1 MSHYGDYCKILLIN
15 DRLMNPLNWLYLK
28 EKKILRV
35 LILNNY
41 LWKDQIK
48 KSSEK
53 TIKANLRESL
63 HKLKEQK
70 LDLEQKSKL
79 TSKINS
85 SIIY

>member
-1 MSHYGDYCKILLIN
+1 LAIFE
-15 DRLMNPLNWLYLK
+15 R
-28 EKKILRV
+28 KKIFESAHPKQLS
-35 LILNNY
+35 Y

-48 KSSEK
+48 ESSEK